1 MACSKIFSG
10 DIPEV
15 MQNIIENL
23 RDDIKSL
30 YSCIL
35 INRNCCFLAIP
46 LLWEDPFSVKYR
58 NNLSHHFIDTY
69 FSFLNE
75 NDKNKVNKIKFHKSD
90 IKSLYKP
97 LFNYHTL
104 IKTLDT
110 FRMELHIISWLNTT
124 NNDHGTSNEKTYFQL
139 ITSQDESNEEFR
151 LVKANKWNKGIRTIC
166 TILFNL
172 FVENNVILNKLHII
186 IDFSN
191 IQLINSIYELIL
203 NNPTFISN
211 IEEFTFHLFNYDEQ
225 SNIIEQFLSSLPSN
239 IKHIEFFFKSRNGG
253 EKDIITDLIN
263 SQSQLTSIKMRFSY
277 YMLSSSFLDSLKN
290 SSNTL
295 TSLYFGSDFT
305 FDFYDT
311 LSNLTQLESL
321 QFKDCDLDSNIFQSL
336 LEIKTPLKI
345 KTLVIKNIRIS
356 KIIEI
361 ELFIQKVGYYI
372 KNLVLDIE
380 YIYGNN
386 DHFKERLFDAIINY
400 CEKIQF
406 LHLGHIDYNI
416 IPKLS
421 KIISN
426 FNNTLKFLTLEVKFF
441 HYKHFSYNIG
451 INDDVNELKI
461 SSMILKLLCDILP
474 LNLCYLDLNL
484 VINPDDLKLLFD
496 NCDQIDFKRLLI
508 RNRSSHNLDVTLKTT
523 KDFIKNKNL
532 DYLSYSIRDDPKFR
546 NNLELLF
553 KEIQS
558 FVKMKNYYDLAI
570 KLDHNEEAIITS
582 TSNELNKEK
591 KHVEIK
597 DEKEVIGLYGL
608 NIIEN
613 VLQPPIQKVE
623 VKTYKVLNLDSS
635 KTLHKYKSDLDRIYG
650 KTVPPHSG
658 EGHFCC

>member
-35 INRNCCFLAIP
+35 INRNCCFLATP

-90 IKSLYKP
+90 IKSSYKP

-110 FRMELHIISWLNTT
+110 FRMELHIICWLNTT
-124 NNDHGTSNEKTYFQL
+124 TNNDQGTSNEKAYVQL
-139 ITSQDESNEEFR
+139 ITLKDESNEEFR
-151 LVKANKWNKGIRTIC
+151 LVKANKRNNGIQTIC

-172 FVENNVILNKLHII
+172 FVENNVILNKLHIT
-186 IDFSN
+186 FTFYN
-191 IQLINSIYELIL
+191 NQLFNSIYKLIL

-211 IEEFTFHLFNYDEQ
+211 IEEFTIHLFNYNKQ
-225 SNIIEQFLSSLPSN
+225 FSIIKQFLSSLPSN
-239 IKHIEFFFKSRNGG
+239 IKHIEFFLKDENNE
-253 EKDIITDLIN
+253 EKDIITNLIK
-263 SQSQLTSIKMRFSY
+263 SQSQLSSIKMRFSY
-277 YMLSSSFLDSLKN
+277 DILSHSFLDSLKN

-295 TSLYFGSDFT
+295 TSLYFGSNNISDLS
-305 FDFYDT
+305 YDA
-311 LSNLTQLESL
+311 LSNLTQLKSL
-321 QFKDCDLDSNIFQSL
+321 QFKDCDLNSGIFQSL
-336 LEIKTPLKI
+336 LKIKTPLKI
-345 KTLVIKNIRIS
+345 KTFAIKKIHVRE
-356 KIIEI
+356 IIEI
-361 ELFIQKVGYYI
+361 ELFLQKVGYYI

-380 YIYGNN
+380 YIYRN
-386 DHFKERLFDAIINY
+386 DNHFKERLFDAIINY

-406 LHLGHIDYNI
+406 LHLCHIDYND

-421 KIISN
+421 KIILN

-441 HYKHFSYNIG
+441 NFEHFSYNIS
-451 INDDVNELKI
+451 INNDVDELKI
-461 SSMILKLLCDILP
+461 SSMILKLLCDSLP

-496 NCDQIDFKRLLI
+496 NCDQIDLKKLLI
-508 RNRSSHNLDVTLKTT
+508 RNRSSHNLDVTLNVI

-532 DYLSYSIRDDPKFR
+532 DYLSYSIRNDPKFR
-546 NNLELLF
+546 NNLEFLF

-570 KLDHNEEAIITS
+570 KLDHN
-582 TSNELNKEK
+582 
-591 KHVEIK
+591 
-597 DEKEVIGLYGL
+597 G
-608 NIIEN
+608 NIN
-613 VLQPPIQKVE
+613 FN
-623 VKTYKVLNLDSS
+623 Y
-635 KTLHKYKSDLDRIYG
+635 
-650 KTVPPHSG
+650 
-658 EGHFCC
+658 